1 MSQICHSCE
10 KRIYDSRQASILY
23 VKCGS
28 WIHQKCAKL
37 TDQQL
42 DEFANK
48 SLQKSFTCASC
59 EVDITSKNMPT
70 TSAHESKEGL
80 ELLFKSL
87 EEKLHSSLVSLKE
100 ELKTEVVREIA
111 QLKEQSAQIQ
121 GIVEGG

>member
-1 MSQICHSCE
+1 
-10 KRIYDSRQASILY
+10 
-23 VKCGS
+23 
-28 WIHQKCAKL
+28 
-37 TDQQL
+37 
-42 DEFANK
+42 
-48 SLQKSFTCASC
+48 
-59 EVDITSKNMPT
+59 MPT